1 MKILKY
7 IFLFGVLCVNSAALA
22 QKITK
27 VVDKEVSFIAIT
39 AESKTAEYE
48 NINLILEGKSASK
61 FSKALREEMK
71 SFSNWFNTAK
81 ENNLT
86 DFEKRLRNKYKIDH
100 LLFDLN
106 GHSYYT
112 KAMYVDPKFVINK
125 AGEFFLRIEGTYQG
139 GIGTDYYSTSQG
151 LSFDGR
157 QASVNSGVSSL
168 MKKVSFEYD
177 INLPVDTIIPWLQ
190 DLDNKGHKLIEE
202 KKELKRA
209 EKKKQKLFK

>member
-39 AESKTAEYE
+39 AE
-48 NINLILEGKSASK
+48 
-61 FSKALREEMK
+61 
-71 SFSNWFNTAK
+71 
-81 ENNLT
+81 
-86 DFEKRLRNKYKIDH
+86 
-100 LLFDLN
+100 
-106 GHSYYT
+106 
-112 KAMYVDPKFVINK
+112 
-125 AGEFFLRIEGTYQG
+125 
-139 GIGTDYYSTSQG
+139 
-151 LSFDGR
+151 SFDGR

-190 DLDNKGHKLIEE
+190 DLDNKGHELIEE